1 MQAQKGITQL
11 AEAYVLDLLRTQLKE
26 EHRYHSLN
34 HTLAVKDAALK
45 LAQLESI
52 GEEQTEL
59 VYLAALFHDAGF
71 CETYEGHEAVSRQLA
86 ASFLKDHQY
95 PIDKTEKV
103 LALIEVTYPLK
114 EPANLLE
121 QIIKD
126 ADLNNLGSPQYMEHL
141 KNLRYEWAFF
151 LNKIYSDDEWLKM
164 NHKFVKN
171 HQYYTQSARAL
182 YGEQWEINRKHLK
195 ALKDESEKSAP
206 DKTTIPAINDSKSA
220 QMMFKTALRNHLDL
234 SSLADNKANIMLS
247 INALIITIVIPLASS
262 YVSKNMYLAIPV
274 GLLLLTCLISMIF
287 ATLATRPIK
296 MTGYT
301 HQAQIE
307 NGQSNLFFFGNFY
320 KMTYREYQ
328 DGMYKVITKEEIL
341 DDSIMRDL
349 FFLGKSLGKKYSQLR
364 ICYNIFMYGVIITV
378 LSFGITLMLQPA

>member
-1 MQAQKGITQL
+1 MQAQNGIIQK
-11 AEAYVLDLLRTQLKE
+11 AEAYVLDLLRSKLKE
-26 EHRYHSLN
+26 QHRYHSLE
-34 HTLAVKDAALK
+34 HTLAVKNAALA
-45 LAQLESI
+45 LAKKEFLS
-52 GEEQTEL
+52 EEETEL
-59 VYLAALFHDAGF
+59 VYLAALFHDTGF
-71 CETYEGHEAVSRQLA
+71 CETYEGHEALSRQIA
-86 ASFLKDHQY
+86 ANFLQEQGY
-95 PIDKTEKV
+95 PAEKV
-103 LALIEVTYPLK
+103 QKVLELIEATYPPK
-114 EPANLLE
+114 EPVNLLE

-126 ADLNNLGSPQYMEHL
+126 ADLNNLGSAQYMDQL

-151 LNKIYSDDEWLKM
+151 LNKNYSDEEWYKM
-164 NHKFVKN
+164 NHKFVKS
-171 HQYYTQSARAL
+171 HQYYTLSAREL
-182 YGEQWEINRKHLK
+182 YSKQWESNRKRLK
-195 ALKDESEKSAP
+195 TLKDSYEQSTANP
-206 DKTTIPAINDSKSA
+206 ATPAINDSKSG

-262 YVSKNMYLAIPV
+262 YVSKNSYLLIPL

-301 HQAQIE
+301 PQAQIE
-307 NGQSNLFFFGNFY
+307 KRQSNLFFFGNFY
-320 KMTYREYQ
+320 KMSYKEYQ

-378 LSFGITLMLQPA
+378 LSFGLTFIIF